1 MALDGF
7 GDAFAGDPCDGR
19 LAGRVDIEHAD
30 GVGVRECCAE
40 FFQQVA
46 RAGVAMRL
54 EDCVDALEST
64 LARCRESGADLRGMM
79 AVIVNHA
86 DAGGRA
92 LELEAA
98 INAAKVFQGLADL
111 VERNIKA
118 YSHPDRR

>member
-46 RAGVAMRL
+46 RAGIAMRL
-54 EDCVDALEST
+54 EDCVDTLESA
-64 LARCRESGADLRGMM
+64 LARCCESGEDLRGMM

-92 LELEAA
+92 LELDAPITA
-98 INAAKVFQGLADL
+98 PKAFPGPPHLSHTKTQ
-111 VERNIKA
+111 A
-118 YSHPDRR
+118 YSYRY